1 MSQSFFSVKGVPLKP
16 LQFTEREETL
26 VSYALSFLLSNLDDG
41 DVENLTGISG
51 NEPTEK
57 AYTDLVSE
65 INALGR
71 RISSLWVSR

>member
-1 MSQSFFSVKGVPLKP
+1 MGHLRNSCPEPGIH
-16 LQFTEREETL
+16 FTEREDIL
-26 VSYALSFLLSNLDDG
+26 LSYALSFLLSNLDDG